1 MPNNYSQVH
10 LQLVFAVKYREAVIH
25 KSWKENLHKFIT
37 RNIESNKHK
46 LLQINSMPDHV
57 HILIGMRPHQSI
69 SNLVQD
75 IKVESSKWIKEQK
88 FCLFPFSWQEGYGV
102 FSYSKS
108 HVDAVIRYIQNQE
121 IHQYLH
127 DWFLRN
133 RKTGGWS
140 NFLPTISPTGQ
151 EYKRKFIFIDIN

>member
-37 RNIESNKHK
+37 RNIETNKHK

-88 FCLFPFSWQEGYGV
+88 FCIFPFSWQEGYGV

-108 HVDAVIRYIQNQE
+108 HVNAVIRYIQNQE
-121 IHQYLH
+121 IHH
-127 DWFLRN
+127 EKIN
-133 RKTGGWS
+133 
-140 NFLPTISPTGQ
+140 
-151 EYKRKFIFIDIN
+151 FIDEYRKLLTVFEIKWEEPYIFKPLE

>member
-121 IHQYLH
+121 IHH
-127 DWFLRN
+127 E
-133 RKTGGWS
+133 KI
-140 NFLPTISPTGQ
+140 NFLE
-151 EYKRKFIFIDIN
+151 EYRKLLTVFEIKWEEPYIFKPLE

>member
-108 HVDAVIRYIQNQE
+108 HVNAVIRYIQNQE
-121 IHQYLH
+121 IHH
-127 DWFLRN
+127 EKIN
-133 RKTGGWS
+133 
-140 NFLPTISPTGQ
+140 
-151 EYKRKFIFIDIN
+151 FIDEYRKLLTVFEIKWEEPYIFKPLE

>member
-1 MPNNYSQVH
+1 
-10 LQLVFAVKYREAVIH
+10 
-25 KSWKENLHKFIT
+25 
-37 RNIESNKHK
+37 
-46 LLQINSMPDHV
+46 MPDHV

-108 HVDAVIRYIQNQE
+108 HVNAVIRYIQNQE
-121 IHQYLH
+121 IHH
-127 DWFLRN
+127 EKIN
-133 RKTGGWS
+133 
-140 NFLPTISPTGQ
+140 
-151 EYKRKFIFIDIN
+151 FIDEYRKLLTVFEIKWEEPYIFKPLE